1 MRSFRAPRLVF
12 SPSRE
17 NRAPHP
23 RQRET
28 MTEEFQTGDERNSL
42 QSEPSKFADVA
53 VPILKEAQTSE
64 ILDPSAPRKVGAATI
79 CLRRDIEIVL

>member
-1 MRSFRAPRLVF
+1 M
-12 SPSRE
+12 
-17 NRAPHP
+17 N
-23 RQRET
+23 ET
-28 MTEEFQTGDERNSL
+28 QTL